1 VRIEDVDRD
10 REVPGA
16 ADDILRT
23 LEAFGLAWDG
33 PVLRQSERGAP
44 YAAALD
50 RLLAR
55 GAAYP
60 CSCTRGDIA
69 AVGGPDAPYPGTCRN
84 GPARGDAISLAWRWR
99 VPPGPVTVEDRL
111 QGVLTQDVAGA
122 VGDFVLRR
130 KDGFWSYQLAVVVD
144 DAAQEVTDVVRGLDL
159 WDNTPRQVLLQQAL
173 GLPSPRYLHLPLVV
187 EPDGAKLA
195 KTRRSVPVDAAAA
208 PRSSPAC
215 SNCCGRRRP
224 PTSRVRPCGNSS
236 TGRSP
241 NGARSACAGSQPCRC
256 RRRGRD
262 CRRTRAAYDEE
273 QRRATRSAAT
283 VRGDATMTEPRVIR
297 KYPNRRLYDTV
308 ESRYVTLA
316 DVRRL
321 VMDKVDFV
329 VVDKKTQ
336 EDITRSILLQVIAEQ
351 EHEGEPL
358 MSQDFLA
365 QVIRAYGGAMQGLV
379 GDYLEQSLKLF
390 MNQQAQLRDRLRSMV
405 GMDPMSTMTHLAQDN
420 FQRWRQMQDTFFQT
434 MISAAGGASRAGT
447 SEKDDDAPPK

>member
-208 PRSSPAC
+208 PRELTRVLELLRTAPPADLA
-215 SNCCGRRRP
+215 GAPVREQLDWAVAEWRP
-224 PTSRVRPCGNSS
+224 ERLRGLATLPLPAPRPGLPQDPSRV
-236 TGRSP
+236 
-241 NGARSACAGSQPCRC
+241 
-256 RRRGRD
+256 
-262 CRRTRAAYDEE
+262 
-273 QRRATRSAAT
+273 
-283 VRGDATMTEPRVIR
+283 
-297 KYPNRRLYDTV
+297 
-308 ESRYVTLA
+308 
-316 DVRRL
+316 
-321 VMDKVDFV
+321 
-329 VVDKKTQ
+329 
-336 EDITRSILLQVIAEQ
+336 
-351 EHEGEPL
+351 
-358 MSQDFLA
+358 
-365 QVIRAYGGAMQGLV
+365 
-379 GDYLEQSLKLF
+379 
-390 MNQQAQLRDRLRSMV
+390 
-405 GMDPMSTMTHLAQDN
+405 
-420 FQRWRQMQDTFFQT
+420 
-434 MISAAGGASRAGT
+434 
-447 SEKDDDAPPK
+447 